1 MKPLG
6 ISRDIR
12 WCEVKNMGIFEN
24 IEALSKYKQLK
35 NILGKNGQIFSTKA
49 QAFKKD
55 TLIYDGKVQYSISY
69 NAGYEQYQVSIIW
82 DIPQISANAMELH
95 GGYNTNFQS
104 FRFENSPL
112 LIEDKDI
119 KIILY

>member
-1 MKPLG
+1 
-6 ISRDIR
+6 
-12 WCEVKNMGIFEN
+12 MGIFEN
-24 IEALSKYKQLK
+24 IEAISKYRQLK
-35 NILGKNGQIFSTKA
+35 KILGKNGQIFSTKA

-82 DIPQISANAMELH
+82 DIPQIFANAMELH

-104 FRFENSPL
+104 FRFENSSL